1 MPQSPVQ
8 MGAAALGAT
17 VAALLILRKLFKKRK
32 NLKGQIVVITGA
44 SSGIGEGIIIAHFLL
59 FGIK

>member
-1 MPQSPVQ
+1 MPQTPVQ
-8 MGAAALGAT
+8 MGVAAIGAT

-44 SSGIGEGIIIAHFLL
+44 SSGIGEGIIIAHFLP